1 MVKLPAF
8 WLQHQVTVE
17 PYEGNSGK
25 GPVFAAP
32 VVVRCWLEE
41 TNRMVRAADGN
52 EVTSSAQFY
61 CRLDA
66 LDARPESRVTL
77 PSGRVTTILT
87 LAKRDAGRL
96 PLPEHLEVSLV

>member
-1 MVKLPAF
+1 MVTLPAF

-17 PYEGNSGK
+17 PYEGNSGH
-25 GPVFAAP
+25 GPVFGAP
-32 VVVRCWLEE
+32 VTVRCWLEK
-41 TNRMVRAADGN
+41 TTRMVRAADGN

-66 LDARPESRVTL
+66 LDAKPESRVTL
-77 PSGRVTTILT
+77 PSGRVTTVLT
-87 LAKRDAGRL
+87 VARRDAGRL

>member
-1 MVKLPAF
+1 MVTLPGL
-8 WLQHQVTVE
+8 WLQHRVTVE
-17 PYEGNSGK
+17 PYEGNTAK
-25 GPVFAAP
+25 GPAFAAP
-32 VVVRCWLEE
+32 VTVRCWLEE

-77 PSGRVTTILT
+77 PSGRVTTVLT
-87 LAKRDAGRL
+87 VARRDAGRL
-96 PLPEHLEVSLV
+96 PLPAHLEVSLV